1 MMLIKVTTSDHVIF
15 GFLQLDVHLLLFAD
29 ADDGFTQIGVL
40 ADLLVYSVVV
50 AVVNQDLLDV
60 VGACGLQ
67 FYAWQWHVL
76 QR

>member
-29 ADDGFTQIGVL
+29 ADDGFAQIGVL